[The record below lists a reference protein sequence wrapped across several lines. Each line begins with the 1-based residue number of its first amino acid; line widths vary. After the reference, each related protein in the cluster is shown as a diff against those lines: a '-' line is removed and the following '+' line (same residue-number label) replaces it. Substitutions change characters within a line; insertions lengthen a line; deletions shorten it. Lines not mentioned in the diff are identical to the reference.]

1 MTICRFAE
9 HVSKIRGIIGRII
22 PSRVLPNASRPLG
35 TVVISFTVVGLRMR
49 CPLSSPP
56 FMSAAQSNAISS
68 AQGKDSCVAAYAGI
82 YNSCQRVV
90 NSTAQNLTC
99 FLFFCGCYD
108 ICPRMVFF
116 AQTGRLTVLQYPFW
130 SSRQG
135 M

>member
-22 PSRVLPNASRPLG
+22 PSR
-35 TVVISFTVVGLRMR
+35 
-49 CPLSSPP
+49 
-56 FMSAAQSNAISS
+56 SS
-68 AQGKDSCVAAYAGI
+68 AKCFKTFGNCCHKFYGGGTENAMPVKFSAVYECGAKQCNIICTGKDSCVAAYAGI